1 MIIGHAIFTDRA
13 NFVLLMRGCNYFA
26 WPTNIIIQ
34 IHHCLW
40 IKEQKVPIEPFSL
53 PIGYDGGIPA
63 GCILK
68 RTTDHNH
75 PFYIANNK
83 QEWYKPKDDK
93 LIFIEKVEEMKWSIA
108 DQFGAKYFPGCC
120 HKPTSKLDA
129 WLMINGKKRM
139 EEFVNNTNQELCR
152 CKFKELDSYT
162 KAIKIQA
169 MMQLITWHEFTNC
182 AKLWSNDS

>member
-1 MIIGHAIFTDRA
+1 
-13 NFVLLMRGCNYFA
+13 LLGPPISC
-26 WPTNIIIQ
+26 IQ

-120 HKPTSKLDA
+120 H
-129 WLMINGKKRM
+129 
-139 EEFVNNTNQELCR
+139 
-152 CKFKELDSYT
+152 
-162 KAIKIQA
+162 
-169 MMQLITWHEFTNC
+169 
-182 AKLWSNDS
+182 